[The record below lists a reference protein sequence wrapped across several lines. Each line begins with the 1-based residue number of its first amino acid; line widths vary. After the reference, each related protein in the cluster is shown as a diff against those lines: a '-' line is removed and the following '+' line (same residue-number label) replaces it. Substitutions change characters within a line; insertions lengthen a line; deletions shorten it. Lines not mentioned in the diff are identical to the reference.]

1 MFIISLIF
9 ITQVHIWNVSIVGLF
24 IIFIYRFQN
33 DIIISLST
41 YKIYNQKNLTRYF
54 YFAKLFFLKIS
65 YNPVREIYSVV
76 SSCLFMR
83 KHFLAGCTYHN
94 LPNTLR
100 RVMFRFIVVVN
111 SPNWPLTITTFDRPD
126 FFPNSRFDVQR
137 FCYAVQA
144 RRKRRCWNTLIPV
157 QRPEMNWIF
166 TVAK

>member
-1 MFIISLIF
+1 VLILIKF
-9 ITQVHIWNVSIVGLF
+9 FDPLLF
-24 IIFIYRFQN
+24 ISFFVDYIKFTIK
-33 DIIISLST
+33 IICI
-41 YKIYNQKNLTRYF
+41 TRYF
-54 YFAKLFFLKIS
+54 YIRKIIFPKNS
-65 YNPVREIYSVV
+65 VQPMREIYSVV

-111 SPNWPLTITTFDRPD
+111 LPNWPLTITTFDRPD
-126 FFPNSRFDVQR
+126 FFPNSSFDAQR
-137 FCYAVQA
+137 FCYAVRA